1 MGNSLIDN
9 LLYPLEKDL
18 IKAGIYYRVFAR
30 QKTPAS
36 IKKKLDAKSKDY
48 KQNHKKMQDFVGIR
62 IVFYF
67 QEDVNL
73 FHQKL
78 KQNVGY
84 DKINESNTNEEL
96 EVLSSLYHKIAKVHD
111 ELKPFKSMFPLPDK
125 VFMPQRLN
133 LVMHV
138 PSQLHEQFCN
148 EIPLDL
154 PEGYADLIDFTYEI
168 QLRTVLSEG
177 WHEVEHDLRYKTQN
191 ESWWA
196 DCKKESRQLNG
207 IYASLEASESALSN
221 MISEIA
227 YKNYQHNAWDALIRN
242 HFKLRFTEIKLS
254 HDATLYLDKN
264 PRIGKEILHI
274 DRNELI
280 HWLWEFPMNFSL
292 STNFVFFLINRKKI
306 NDENLMN
313 IEPTPIK
320 MMFDKME
327 ELQI

>member
-96 EVLSSLYHKIAKVHD
+96 EILSSLYHKIAKVHD

-138 PSQLHEQFCN
+138 PSQLHEQFSN

-207 IYASLEASESALSN
+207 LYASLEASESALSN

-313 IEPTPIK
+313 LEPTPIK

>member
-96 EVLSSLYHKIAKVHD
+96 EILSSLYHKIAKVHD

-138 PSQLHEQFCN
+138 PSQLHEQFSN